1 MSLLRTHDASV
12 HRILKLLASITPCR
26 VQSSLSCSDISPRK
40 RILQFPMQMDLEVP
54 SSRHRSCLSSWH
66 SEHQCSDLAAFP
78 GLHHCSSSGFL
89 QSPNEPNTVHLC
101 DLLLTVS
108 SLLYLQVALPEC
120 ESGRYSRVIHLGRK
134 SSVDG
139 KLGAFSLVLGQTHT
153 DSKFLLG
160 TSIGALVVKV
170 ACK

>member
-1 MSLLRTHDASV
+1 M
-12 HRILKLLASITPCR
+12 
-26 VQSSLSCSDISPRK
+26 
-40 RILQFPMQMDLEVP
+40 
-54 SSRHRSCLSSWH
+54 
-66 SEHQCSDLAAFP
+66 
-78 GLHHCSSSGFL
+78 
-89 QSPNEPNTVHLC
+89 
-101 DLLLTVS
+101 S

-160 TSIGALVVKV
+160 MSIGVLLIESNLQEINVDDYCSSRK
-170 ACK
+170 KLYYG

>member
-1 MSLLRTHDASV
+1 M
-12 HRILKLLASITPCR
+12 
-26 VQSSLSCSDISPRK
+26 
-40 RILQFPMQMDLEVP
+40 
-54 SSRHRSCLSSWH
+54 
-66 SEHQCSDLAAFP
+66 
-78 GLHHCSSSGFL
+78 
-89 QSPNEPNTVHLC
+89 HLC

-134 SSVDG
+134 SCVDEEFG
-139 KLGAFSLVLGQTHT
+139 VFSLVLGQTHT

>member
-1 MSLLRTHDASV
+1 M
-12 HRILKLLASITPCR
+12 
-26 VQSSLSCSDISPRK
+26 
-40 RILQFPMQMDLEVP
+40 
-54 SSRHRSCLSSWH
+54 
-66 SEHQCSDLAAFP
+66 
-78 GLHHCSSSGFL
+78 
-89 QSPNEPNTVHLC
+89 HLC

-160 TSIGALVVKV
+160 MSIGALVVKV

>member
-1 MSLLRTHDASV
+1 M
-12 HRILKLLASITPCR
+12 
-26 VQSSLSCSDISPRK
+26 
-40 RILQFPMQMDLEVP
+40 
-54 SSRHRSCLSSWH
+54 
-66 SEHQCSDLAAFP
+66 
-78 GLHHCSSSGFL
+78 
-89 QSPNEPNTVHLC
+89 HLC

-108 SLLYLQVALPEC
+108 SLLYLQVALSQC

-139 KLGAFSLVLGQTHT
+139 KFGAFSLVLGQTHT

-160 TSIGALVVKV
+160 TSIGTLVVKV